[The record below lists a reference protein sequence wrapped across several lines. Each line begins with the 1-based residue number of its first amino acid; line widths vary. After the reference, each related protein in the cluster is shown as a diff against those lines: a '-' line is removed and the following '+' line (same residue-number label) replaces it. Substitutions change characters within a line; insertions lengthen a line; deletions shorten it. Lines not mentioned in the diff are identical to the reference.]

1 MSAHARAHA
10 FISLRL
16 SPPLDWRSRSS
27 FSVAGSRP
35 RATSARHRSQ
45 TRRGIRVAKRRARGM
60 MTAIQDGCPA
70 QETTP
75 INPRIRTQSRPTLLS
90 RKTALPRR
98 SNLAHESAPPSLAQP
113 GGATLAATPVAFLH
127 SAKARASIFS
137 TPSRGGHT
145 PSLPRRLS
153 KSGAGYL
160 ACARRCLHRSVHA
173 KRAIYRSRYLG
184 SPSAPFFTA
193 SQLELRSSQFSLR
206 SHRRALM
213 RRCGGATSR

>member
-1 MSAHARAHA
+1 MPNRPQGFGSDGFSPRSPFLPLDAHFAEPLDLIAGKPTAEEGLIRMSARMRAHA

-75 INPRIRTQSRPTLLS
+75 INPRIRTQSRRTLRS

-98 SNLAHESAPPSLAQP
+98 SNLAHERAPPSLAQP
-113 GGATLAATPVAFLH
+113 GGATLAATPLCLPPQRE
-127 SAKARASIFS
+127 SA
-137 TPSRGGHT
+137 
-145 PSLPRRLS
+145 
-153 KSGAGYL
+153 
-160 ACARRCLHRSVHA
+160 SVHFPDA
-173 KRAIYRSRYLG
+173 V
-184 SPSAPFFTA
+184 
-193 SQLELRSSQFSLR
+193 E
-206 SHRRALM
+206 RR
-213 RRCGGATSR
+213 